1 MVKHCLKT
9 LNIVSSLHN
18 VKCEN
23 YHEMSLPLSPGCVVR
38 DDLVHAA
45 DVDGVLGRALVVAHA
60 GVLEPV
66 APQDLIGQVR
76 GADLALEIY
85 IYVSTDIALP
95 ARYFLSLV
103 LFPPK

>member
-1 MVKHCLKT
+1 MKHCLKT
-9 LNIVSSLHN
+9 LNIVSSSLHN
-18 VKCEN
+18 VKITTKCRC
-23 YHEMSLPLSPGCVVR
+23 PLSPGRVVR

-85 IYVSTDIALP
+85 LYLCIQ
-95 ARYFLSLV
+95 
-103 LFPPK
+103 

>member
-1 MVKHCLKT
+1 MAKHCLNTFK
-9 LNIVSSLHN
+9 IVSSSLHI
-18 VKCEN
+18 VTFTTKCGC
-23 YHEMSLPLSPGCVVR
+23 PLSPGRVVR

-76 GADLALEIY
+76 GADLALHIY
-85 IYVSTDIALP
+85 FHTV
-95 ARYFLSLV
+95 
-103 LFPPK
+103 

>member
-1 MVKHCLKT
+1 MVKHCLNT
-9 LNIVSSLHN
+9 FNVVSSSLHN
-18 VKCEN
+18 VKITTRCRC
-23 YHEMSLPLSPGCVVR
+23 PLSPGSVVR

-85 IYVSTDIALP
+85 LYLCIQ
-95 ARYFLSLV
+95 
-103 LFPPK
+103 

>member
-1 MVKHCLKT
+1 MKIT
-9 LNIVSSLHN
+9 T
-18 VKCEN
+18 KCGC
-23 YHEMSLPLSPGCVVR
+23 PLSPGRVVG

-85 IYVSTDIALP
+85 FHTVFI
-95 ARYFLSLV
+95 
-103 LFPPK
+103 

>member
-1 MVKHCLKT
+1 
-9 LNIVSSLHN
+9 
-18 VKCEN
+18 
-23 YHEMSLPLSPGCVVR
+23 MSLPLSPGRVVR

-85 IYVSTDIALP
+85 LYLCIQLYCLACTVFPVSGVIPSKVTIISNCFLQRIKIIHFAHCVIA
-95 ARYFLSLV
+95 R
-103 LFPPK
+103 